1 MGFLIDT
8 CIWVDVERGKISP
21 QDVSYYTGKEP
32 VFISPVSIAEL
43 TYGAEITKDESI
55 RQKRTAVLNRLK
67 KKPVLIIDETTGD
80 IFGRLSAAL
89 IRHGRGA
96 QFRVQDIWLASQAI
110 QHGYKFLTRNKK
122 DFVDIQGLDLVIF
135 GEEIAKG

>member
-8 CIWVDVERGKISP
+8 CIWVDVERGRISP

-43 TYGAEITKDESI
+43 TYGAEIAQDESI
-55 RQKRTAVLNRLK
+55 RQKRIAALNRLK

-89 IRHGRGA
+89 IRQGRGA
-96 QFRVQDIWLASQAI
+96 RFRIQHIWLASQAI
-110 QHGYKFLTRNKK
+110 QHGYKFLTLNKK
-122 DFVDIQGLDLVIF
+122 DFMDIQGLDLVVF
-135 GEEIAKG
+135 EEETA

>member
-8 CIWVDVERGKISP
+8 CVWVDVERGKISP
-21 QDVSYYTGKEP
+21 QDVSYYTEKHP

-43 TYGAEITKDESI
+43 TCGAEITKDESI
-55 RQKRTAVLNRLK
+55 KQKRLAALNRLK

-89 IRHGRGA
+89 TGHGRGA
-96 QFRVQDIWLASQAI
+96 HFRVQDIWLASQAI
-110 QHGYKFLTRNKK
+110 QHGYKFLTLNKK
-122 DFVDIQGLDLVIF
+122 DFADIQGLDLVVF
-135 GEEIAKG
+135 GEQIA